1 MIGTKI
7 IKRRIKATKNIAKV
21 TKAMQMVAATKMSRA
36 QKAALMSRPYANHL
50 AEVAKHLSQN
60 RSEATHP
67 FLINRA
73 GEAVKELTVVV
84 APEKGL
90 CGSLASGLESLLTQ
104 HHGSFVSVGAKAR
117 GLILKN
123 KRELLADFPL
133 GLRLPGFDLVPPL
146 AHLITKG
153 FIKGEYGRVTIVYSH
168 FVNTLKQNAAE
179 KLLLPI
185 IMGAETTEKVLFRDY
200 IFEPD
205 PQSLLD
211 SLLKHYLE
219 TEIFQVL
226 LEGFASEQSA
236 RMISMK
242 NATDNAGAVI
252 EELTMFYNKSRQQEI
267 TSEIADIVKGAY
279 GN

>member
-21 TKAMQMVAATKMSRA
+21 TKAMQMVAATKMGRA
-36 QKAALMSRPYANHL
+36 QKAALMSRPYALHL
-50 AEVAKHLSQN
+50 SEVARHLSQN
-60 RSEATHP
+60 RTEAIHP
-67 FLINRA
+67 FLINRSP
-73 GEAVKELTVVV
+73 ETVKELTVVV

-90 CGSLASGLESLLTQ
+90 CGSLASGLEPLLSR
-104 HHGSFVSVGAKAR
+104 HHGSFISVGAKAR

-146 AHLITKG
+146 AHLITEG
-153 FIKGEYGRVTIVYSH
+153 FIKGEYGQVNIVYSH

-179 KLLLPI
+179 KVLLPI
-185 IMGAETTEKVLFRDY
+185 IMGAETTEKVIFRDY

-211 SLLKHYLE
+211 SLLKHYIE
-219 TEIFQVL
+219 IEIFQVL

-267 TSEIADIVKGAY
+267 TSEIADIVKGSY
-279 GN
+279 EN

>member
-21 TKAMQMVAATKMSRA
+21 TKAMQMVAATKMGRA
-36 QKAALMSRPYANHL
+36 QKAALMSRPYALHL
-50 AEVAKHLSQN
+50 GEVACHLSQN
-60 RSEATHP
+60 RSDASHP
-67 FLINRA
+67 FLINRLS
-73 GEAVKELTVVV
+73 ETVKELTIVV

-90 CGSLASGLESLLTQ
+90 CGALASGLEPLLTQ

-146 AHLITKG
+146 AHLITDG
-153 FIKGEYGRVTIVYSH
+153 FIRGEYSRVNIIYSH
-168 FVNTLKQNAAE
+168 FVNTLKQTASE
-179 KLLLPI
+179 KQLLPI
-185 IMGAETTEKVLFRDY
+185 IMGVETVEKAIFRDY

-205 PQSLLD
+205 PQSLMD

-219 TEIFQVL
+219 IEIFQVL

-267 TSEIADIVKGAY
+267 TSEIADIVKGSY